1 MWPPGQQRP
10 HVLSVQEETDTCK
23 DRLPIVFLEGSRIG
37 NLSEHGLSSQIDI
50 GPNLGSAIREQC
62 ALRQIS

>member
-1 MWPPGQQRP
+1 M
-10 HVLSVQEETDTCK
+10 SVQEETDTCK